1 MPVAVSLSARL
12 SLFVVD
18 EVGAHYRS
26 KYPLKL
32 SGATVDSTSASL
44 CLFYSL
50 RASCLLAKSESTRAR
65 AQPKQHV
72 WSVCCE
78 LKINLQCQD
87 GARAPL
93 QMSKVSEE
101 L

>member
-1 MPVAVSLSARL
+1 MPVAVSLSERL

-44 CLFYSL
+44 SVLLFAREL
-50 RASCLLAKSESTRAR
+50 FAGKEREHAR

-87 GARAPL
+87 GAQAPL